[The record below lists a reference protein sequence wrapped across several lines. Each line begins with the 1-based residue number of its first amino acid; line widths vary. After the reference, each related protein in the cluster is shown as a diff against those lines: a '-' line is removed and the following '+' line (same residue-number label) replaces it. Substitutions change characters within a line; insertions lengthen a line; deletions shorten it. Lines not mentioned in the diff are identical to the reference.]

1 MKDKIFS
8 LLIVLL
14 LLVGLYI
21 SLNMVR
27 EMNNISR
34 RVDRMNYEYQLVIEN
49 DSIMIFD
56 KTRPVGKV
64 KLEGDLETLLVQDNL

>member
-8 LLIVLL
+8 VLIVLL
-14 LLVGLYI
+14 LLVGLFV

-49 DSIMIFD
+49 DSIMVFD
-56 KTRPVGKV
+56 KNRPVGKV
-64 KLEGDLETLLVQDNL
+64 KMEGELQILLMEDNL

>member
-14 LLVGLYI
+14 LLVGLFV
-21 SLNMVR
+21 SLNMVK

-49 DSIMIFD
+49 DSIMVFD
-56 KTRPVGKV
+56 KNRPVGKV
-64 KLEGDLETLLVQDNL
+64 KMEGELQILLMEDNL

>member
-1 MKDKIFS
+1 
-8 LLIVLL
+8 
-14 LLVGLYI
+14 
-21 SLNMVR
+21 
-27 EMNNISR
+27 MNNISR

>member
-14 LLVGLYI
+14 LLVGLFV

-49 DSIMIFD
+49 DSIMVFD
-56 KTRPVGKV
+56 KNRPVGKV
-64 KLEGDLETLLVQDNL
+64 KMEGALQILLMEDNL